1 MTAPPI
7 RLAAIDL
14 DGTLINSAGQLSEGN
29 AAALRRLQDAGVVVA
44 AATARWPE
52 AARRP
57 FEDAGLPA
65 AAIACA
71 GADVVSADGAPVA
84 RWPLPPGAAE
94 FVADLCERAR
104 WVANLSLPGVTY
116 RLMSELP
123 PWADRAP
130 PWLRPV
136 TTVAGLDLAG
146 ALSVLIEP
154 PQGDPLLAELDPWR
168 HRIAAHWA
176 LSSDGLR
183 PMLTITALGVEKGR
197 GLVALCDA
205 LGITPAE
212 AAAFGDS
219 EVDLPMF
226 RVAGISV
233 AMGNASSPIQD
244 AATFVTLTA
253 DEDGF
258 AAAVDRILAGD

>member
-1 MTAPPI
+1 MTVPPT

-14 DGTLINSAGQLSEGN
+14 DGTLINSGGQLSEGN
-29 AAALRRLQDAGVVVA
+29 ATALRRLHEAGVVVA

-52 AARRP
+52 AAMRP
-57 FEDAGLPA
+57 FQDAGVPA

-71 GADVVSADGAPVA
+71 GADVVLADGTPVA
-84 RWPLPPGAAE
+84 RWPLPAAAAE
-94 FVADLCERAR
+94 FVADLCERAG
-104 WVANLSLPGVTY
+104 WVANVSAPGVTY

-130 PWLRPV
+130 PWLQPV
-136 TTVAGLDLAG
+136 TTLAGRDLTG
-146 ALSVLIEP
+146 ALSVLVEP
-154 PQGDPLLAELDPWR
+154 PPGDPRLAELDAWKD
-168 HRIAAHWA
+168 RIAAHWA

-183 PMLTITALGVEKGR
+183 PMLSITALGVEKGR

-205 LGITPAE
+205 LGITLAE

-219 EVDLPMF
+219 SVDLPMF
-226 RVAGISV
+226 RMAGVSV
-233 AMGNASSPIQD
+233 AMGNAAADIQD
-244 AATFVTLTA
+244 AATFVTLPV

>member
-1 MTAPPI
+1 MRVPPI

-14 DGTLINSAGQLSEGN
+14 DGTLINSAGQLSEAN
-29 AAALRRLQDAGVVVA
+29 AAALRGLHDAGVVVA

-52 AARRP
+52 AAMRP
-57 FEDAGLPA
+57 FQDAGVAA

-71 GADVVSADGAPVA
+71 GADVVLADGTPVA

-94 FVADLCERAR
+94 FVADLCERAG
-104 WVANLSLPGVTY
+104 WVANVSLPGVTY

-130 PWLRPV
+130 PWLHPV
-136 TTVAGLDLAG
+136 TTLAGRDLTG

-154 PQGDPLLAELDPWR
+154 PPGDPQLAALDEWKD
-168 HRIAAHWA
+168 RIATHWA

-183 PMLTITALGVEKGR
+183 PMLSITATGVEKGR
-197 GLVALCDA
+197 GLVALCEA
-205 LGITPAE
+205 LRIAPAE
-212 AAAFGDS
+212 AVAFGDS
-219 EVDLPMF
+219 EVDVPMF
-226 RVAGISV
+226 RVAGVSV
-233 AMGNASSPIQD
+233 AMGNANPPIQD
-244 AATFVTLTA
+244 AATFVTVTA